1 MSFKVG
7 HIFHY
12 TAMIFFRCA
21 EFHNVADWKGG
32 VRCPIP
38 SLPKPRI
45 RNSVSLP
52 PCPNLSLSM
61 SVQILCLFPTKCPSV
76 LLPLRQNKGTYFYW
90 MMLDSQGSRK
100 DSWQTVKL
108 SLYRLTESQVLT
120 SPNLPDLNESWLMS
134 HNLSH
139 QYDTSQSY
147 AKVKFDFVFLILDR
161 YWAVDIFLS
170 FCPLSNFWDKFM
182 THNIGSWGPGVT
194 SSKESL
200 PYHPAK
206 MWNLLIWKFQVSG
219 GRWRWYNTYCSNHTV
234 QINAKMCLKVNQMFS
249 C

>member
-1 MSFKVG
+1 MQNISQTGLPPKMIVFFPILTWKVG
-7 HIFHY
+7 
-12 TAMIFFRCA
+12 AR
-21 EFHNVADWKGG
+21 WKGG

-61 SVQILCLFPTKCPSV
+61 SVQVLCLLPTKCPSV

-100 DSWQTVKL
+100 DPWHTVKL

-147 AKVKFDFVFLILDR
+147 AKVKFDLVFLILDR

-170 FCPLSNFWDKFM
+170 FVHCPISETNLW
-182 THNIGSWGPGVT
+182 HIILGPGAR
-194 SSKESL
+194 E
-200 PYHPAK
+200 
-206 MWNLLIWKFQVSG
+206 WLLVKNHFHTIQPKCEICWYENFRFQVDG
-219 GRWRWYNTYCSNHTV
+219 DDDITHTV
-234 QINAKMCLKVNQMFS
+234 QIILFKSMPKCA
-249 C
+249 

>member
-1 MSFKVG
+1 MWNGAVRFDLTNSVFFRIMHRLPARRSSEYSLSSLIKMQNKSQTGLPPKIIVFPILTWKVG
-7 HIFHY
+7 
-12 TAMIFFRCA
+12 AR
-21 EFHNVADWKGG
+21 WKGG
-32 VRCPIP
+32 IRCPIP

-200 PYHPAK
+200 PASF
-206 MWNLLIWKFQVSG
+206 LG
-219 GRWRWYNTYCSNHTV
+219 GVIT
-234 QINAKMCLKVNQMFS
+234 FGP
-249 C
+249 

>member
-1 MSFKVG
+1 
-7 HIFHY
+7 
-12 TAMIFFRCA
+12 
-21 EFHNVADWKGG
+21 
-32 VRCPIP
+32 
-38 SLPKPRI
+38 
-45 RNSVSLP
+45 
-52 PCPNLSLSM
+52 M
-61 SVQILCLFPTKCPSV
+61 SVQILCLLPTKCPSV

-194 SSKESL
+194 SSKNHFHTIQPKCEICW
-200 PYHPAK
+200 YE
-206 MWNLLIWKFQVSG
+206 NFRFQVDG
-219 GRWRWYNTYCSNHTV
+219 DDDITHTV
-234 QINAKMCLKVNQMFS
+234 QIILFKSMPKCA
-249 C
+249 